1 MRVNTVIFE
10 CEKIVSGF
18 DNVDSNRIRTHA
30 KVYTNNN
37 KTNLVRV
44 CNSNIL
50 KKNNITN
57 IMAEI
62 RVMKIISKI
71 ENKLKQF

>member
-1 MRVNTVIFE
+1 MRVNTVIFG
-10 CEKIVSGF
+10 CEKIVSRF
-18 DNVDSNRIRTHA
+18 DNVDSNKKIRTHA

-50 KKNNITN
+50 KK
-57 IMAEI
+57 
-62 RVMKIISKI
+62 II
-71 ENKLKQF
+71 